1 LGKNR
6 KIGKEVRGEEKEK
19 VKKNFSARGRPGGFL
34 WMHPGEKH
42 PSKRKILAYR
52 PFF

>member
-19 VKKNFSARGRPGGFL
+19 VKKSFSAGGAAGRKN
-34 WMHPGEKH
+34 MVH
-42 PSKRKILAYR
+42 LA
-52 PFF
+52 